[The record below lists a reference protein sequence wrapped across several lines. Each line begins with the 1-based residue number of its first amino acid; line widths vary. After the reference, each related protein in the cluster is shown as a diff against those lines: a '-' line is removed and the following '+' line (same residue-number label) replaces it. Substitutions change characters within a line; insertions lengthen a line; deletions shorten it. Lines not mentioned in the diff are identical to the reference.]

1 MYVSFRFTKN
11 VSQSLSGTTDA
22 MGYYFLDQGRKIYLI
37 DTPGFDDTDIDNA
50 SVFRKIS
57 TFLCTVCDGQCV
69 VLGGMIYVQRITDMR
84 MSGSSLNSLHIFEKI
99 CGEHCFENVVIVTT
113 MWSMLKTKEA
123 RDAAIVRESMLK
135 ERPEFFG
142 KLTKA
147 HAQMVRYEDSHDSAL
162 HVIELL
168 ALANRQRRVNLLLQK
183 EMKRRETMTLGETT
197 AGRYLEGE
205 LANTRKKL
213 ERDKQEWEE
222 LEPEACDDKEAIA
235 EQVRDHARRVHQ
247 IQIDQ
252 GSLSITLEDM
262 EREQKEWCMR
272 KDDEDLQKAV
282 TEGKSAVVLKLEDQV
297 QRWKREAQEERQE
310 KHAQRE
316 VMNKKLEAVQKELED
331 QKKSEQAAR
340 EKAEKAKFARGPFFV
355 LMKQALGFANP
366 VKEPKDPG
374 QPLSRSNSMPPVDA
388 KPTRRSSSKPTR
400 KGTRSK
406 KSPQKSKSSAR
417 YTPSPEEIAEYQY
430 AAHQNPH
437 TQYPYGYDQAY
448 DQGDGSESDED
459 SEAED
464 PGPATHT
471 PQAPQPAHYLTQTV
485 VPSYSNEKFAYI
497 PAAQVVKDAS
507 GLLRNPPP
515 PVQPLPR
522 KYANENSYN
531 RHFPSRS
538 DSNHDSR

>member
-1 MYVSFRFTKN
+1 
-11 VSQSLSGTTDA
+11 
-22 MGYYFLDQGRKIYLI
+22 MGYYFLDHGQKIYLI

-99 CGEHCFENVVIVTT
+99 CGEHCFENVIVVTT

-142 KLTKA
+142 KLMKS

-168 ALANRQRRVNLLLQK
+168 ALANRQRRVSLQLQN

-222 LEPEACDDKEAIA
+222 LEPEACEDKEAIA

-272 KDDEDLQKAV
+272 KNDEDLQKVV
-282 TEGKSAVVLKLEDQV
+282 TEGKSAVVLQLEDQV
-297 QRWKREAQEERQE
+297 RRWKREAQEQRQE
-310 KHAQRE
+310 KHAQKE
-316 VMNKKLEAVQKELED
+316 EMSKKLEAAEKEIVD
-331 QKKSEQAAR
+331 QIKREQAVR
-340 EKAEKAKFARGPFFV
+340 ERAAEKKREALGHFFI
-355 LMKQALGFANP
+355 LMKQAFGFAAP
-366 VKEPKDPG
+366 IKEPRDPG
-374 QPLSRSNSMPPVDA
+374 QLISRSNSMPVDA
-388 KPTRRSSSKPTR
+388 KLTKRSSSKPTR

-406 KSPQKSKSSAR
+406 KSPQKSKSGAR
-417 YTPSPEEIAEYQY
+417 DEIAEYQY
-430 AAHQNPH
+430 ATNQNLQ
-437 TQYPYGYDQAY
+437 TQHPYGYDQAY
-448 DQGDGSESDED
+448 DEGYGPESDEE

-464 PGPATHT
+464 SGPATYT
-471 PQAPQPAHYLTQTV
+471 PQLPQLPQPSQPTHYLTQTV
-485 VPSYSNEKFAYI
+485 VPSYSNEKFAYL
-497 PAAQVVKDAS
+497 PAASVVKDSS
-507 GLLRNPPP
+507 GLVRSPPP

-522 KYANENSYN
+522 KYASESSYN
-531 RHFPSRS
+531 RQFPSRS
-538 DSNHDSR
+538 DSNHENR